1 MNFKQWLILSEAI
14 TVDGKEFRQPL
25 DALKYI
31 QNTHPNPE
39 NLFITFTAIDKVG
52 INPKSQYDTPLGIY
66 FYPLDYV
73 VENEM
78 NVEFAG
84 NQPYINLC
92 EFIRPEK
99 ILHMNPDIEN
109 QKGLELL
116 DIFPKEEVDAALRS
130 IEEKY
135 ELRSDY
141 SKLWLV
147 TKELASDKPILW
159 NTNLRKCGIDGF
171 VDHGTRT
178 IHRSEPTQGVVFTG
192 TSLKRILVIPQ
203 VLFSKQGDSIPVRKT
218 SIDISKIP
226 KRDIEKLFKNR
237 IITNSD
243 VIRFI
248 NSSSDRDK
256 AIKIIIHYKKE
267 LSSDNVHWM
276 FEYAVDKDEIGREL
290 GPDNI
295 NKLSENQIGSLIY
308 SPNTRNKILRII
320 VGYRKEIPNRNIKFL
335 LGSVYSRPEIEEM
348 AEILGS
354 GNINKL
360 SHNDFS
366 QIIDYSYSK
375 DLLKSVLRNHYTGSD
390 SQIISLL
397 TSEYQ

>member
-78 NVEFAG
+78 SVEFAG

-92 EFIRPEK
+92 EFIRPDK

-159 NTNLRKCGIDGF
+159 NANLRKCGIDGF
-171 VDHGTRT
+171 VDHGTKT

-237 IITNSD
+237 IITNND
-243 VIRFI
+243 VIRLI
-248 NSSSDRDK
+248 SSSSDKDK

-267 LSSDNVHWM
+267 LSSDNVM
-276 FEYAVDKDEIGREL
+276 QMLDYAVDKDEIGREL

-295 NKLSENQIGSLIY
+295 NKLSENHIGSLIY
-308 SPNTRNKILRII
+308 SSDNRSKILRII
-320 VGYRKEIPNRNIKFL
+320 VGYGKEIPNGNIKFL
-335 LGSVYSRPEIEEM
+335 LGTAHYKPAMEEI

-366 QIIDYSYSK
+366 QIIDHSYSK
-375 DLLKSVLRNHYTGSD
+375 DLLKSVLRKHYTGSD

-397 TSEYQ
+397 TSE

>member
-78 NVEFAG
+78 SVEFAG

-92 EFIRPEK
+92 EFIRPDK

-159 NTNLRKCGIDGF
+159 NANLRKCGIDGF
-171 VDHGTRT
+171 VDHGTKT

-237 IITNSD
+237 IITNND
-243 VIRFI
+243 VIRLI
-248 NSSSDRDK
+248 SSSSDKDK

-267 LSSDNVHWM
+267 LSSDNVM
-276 FEYAVDKDEIGREL
+276 QMLDYAVDKDEIGREL

-295 NKLSENQIGSLIY
+295 NKLFENHISSLIY
-308 SPNTRNKILRII
+308 SSDNRSKILRII
-320 VGYRKEIPNRNIKFL
+320 VGYGKEIPNGNIKFL
-335 LGSVYSRPEIEEM
+335 LGTAHYKPAMEEI

-366 QIIDYSYSK
+366 QIIDHSYSK
-375 DLLKSVLRNHYTGSD
+375 DLLKSVLRKHYTGSD

-397 TSEYQ
+397 TSE

>member
-31 QNTHPNPE
+31 QNNHPNPE

-73 VENEM
+73 VKNEM

-92 EFIRPEK
+92 EFIRPDK

-159 NTNLRKCGIDGF
+159 NANLRKCGIDGF
-171 VDHGTRT
+171 VDHGTKT
-178 IHRSEPTQGVVFTG
+178 IHRSEPTQGVVLTG

-248 NSSSDRDK
+248 SYSSDRDK

>member
-31 QNTHPNPE
+31 QNNHPNPE

-73 VENEM
+73 VKNEM

-92 EFIRPEK
+92 EFIRPDK

-159 NTNLRKCGIDGF
+159 NANLRKCGIDGF
-171 VDHGTRT
+171 VDHGTKT

-248 NSSSDRDK
+248 SYSSDRDK

-366 QIIDYSYSK
+366 QIIDHSYSK

>member
-78 NVEFAG
+78 SVEFAG

-92 EFIRPEK
+92 EFIRPDK

-159 NTNLRKCGIDGF
+159 NANLRKCGIDGF
-171 VDHGTRT
+171 VDHGTKT
-178 IHRSEPTQGVVFTG
+178 IHRSEPTQGVVLTG

-335 LGSVYSRPEIEEM
+335 LGSIYSRPEIEEM

-366 QIIDYSYSK
+366 QIIDNSYSK
-375 DLLKSVLRNHYTGSD
+375 DLLKSILRNHYTGSD

>member
-31 QNTHPNPE
+31 QNNHPNPE

-92 EFIRPEK
+92 EFIRPDK

-237 IITNSD
+237 IITKSD

-295 NKLSENQIGSLIY
+295 NKLSENQIGSLIC

>member
-31 QNTHPNPE
+31 QNNHPNPE

-73 VENEM
+73 VKNEM

-92 EFIRPEK
+92 EFIRPDK

-159 NTNLRKCGIDGF
+159 NANLRKCGIDGF
-171 VDHGTRT
+171 VDHGTKT
-178 IHRSEPTQGVVFTG
+178 IHRSEPTQGVVLTG

-248 NSSSDRDK
+248 SYSSYRDK

>member
-31 QNTHPNPE
+31 QNNHPNPE

-73 VENEM
+73 VKNEM

-92 EFIRPEK
+92 EFIRPDK

-159 NTNLRKCGIDGF
+159 NANLRKCGIDGF
-171 VDHGTRT
+171 VDHGTKT
-178 IHRSEPTQGVVFTG
+178 IHRSEPTQGVVLTG

-248 NSSSDRDK
+248 SYSSDRDK

-366 QIIDYSYSK
+366 QIIDHSYSK

>member
-1 MNFKQWLILSEAI
+1 LILSEAI

-31 QNTHPNPE
+31 QNNHPNPE

-73 VENEM
+73 VKNEM

-92 EFIRPEK
+92 EFIRPDK

-159 NTNLRKCGIDGF
+159 NANLRKCGIDGF
-171 VDHGTRT
+171 VDHGTKT
-178 IHRSEPTQGVVFTG
+178 IHRSEPTQGVVLTG

-248 NSSSDRDK
+248 SYSSDRDK

-308 SPNTRNKILRII
+308 SPNTRNKILRIL